1 METKQF
7 RTAEMEI
14 GVVGLG
20 LMGSSIIV
28 ALLIAGH
35 PVKAIAPIPSDMQNA
50 AQYIRDQII
59 DCYRSGFL

>member
-35 PVKAIAPIPSDMQNA
+35 PVKAIAPIPSDM
-50 AQYIRDQII
+50 
-59 DCYRSGFL
+59 